1 MTTMAPTRPAQRH
14 GCRVQLTTGPAAAA
28 EARRRVRAAIASW
41 QVPVDPESAVLLTSE
56 LVTNAIRHEAGRAVV
71 LVITCSRGRLRVDVH
86 DTSPFLPAVADVP
99 ADAETGRGLLLV
111 ETLSDEWGCYPTQT
125 GKAVFFTLALP
136 PDLVSLGSGRADL
149 VSLGSA
155 RADLVAPRQADAG
168 PPGAYARGRGV
179 VTPPSAHRPRRAIT
193 LSRDRTAAGR
203 RWPARAP
210 VPYPRGVRAEQP
222 EEPQGGSAIE
232 WGSDALAELLCR
244 LDLRYIALVPGS
256 SYRGLHD
263 SLVNYAGNREP
274 QLLVCLHEE
283 HAVAIAHGFA
293 KVTGRPM
300 AVAIHSNVGLMHAT
314 MAIYNAWCDRVPM
327 LIVGATGPVDAAR
340 RRPWIDWIHTSAD
353 QGALIRPY
361 VKWDDQPASVE
372 AALDSLAQAYSITRA
387 APSAPVYV
395 CLDVSLQEQPLPEP
409 PAIPDVQRDRTP
421 RSHGPDAEAVRTT
434 LDFLGQARRP
444 LFLFGRASRDE
455 RDWDRRV
462 ALAERYGAL
471 AISDLKNGA
480 VFPTS
485 HPLHPNPPGIF
496 LPATSAALIGAADLI
511 LSLDWTDL
519 AGTLSAAAGHGHPAS
534 ARIVSCTT
542 DSALRNGW
550 SKDSFGR
557 EPVDLSVPADPDLLV
572 AALLE
577 SDGPV
582 KPGEWKVPDP
592 TPAPSRNPAS
602 ETASETASE
611 IASDTTGDGIG
622 LHDLAEALR
631 DALNDAPACLV
642 RLPLGWHGADLE
654 AAHPLDFLGMDGGA
668 GIGSGPGMAVGAAL
682 ALEGSGRLPVAVL
695 GDGDFLMGGTAVW
708 TAAHYR
714 LPLLI
719 VVANNASFHN
729 DVVHQERMAAQ
740 RGRPARN
747 SWIGQAISDPDPDLP
762 AFARSLGF
770 HATDQVR
777 DRSMLSAALAAAV
790 AAARSGRCALVDVR
804 IRPDG

>member
-1 MTTMAPTRPAQRH
+1 
-14 GCRVQLTTGPAAAA
+14 
-28 EARRRVRAAIASW
+28 
-41 QVPVDPESAVLLTSE
+41 
-56 LVTNAIRHEAGRAVV
+56 
-71 LVITCSRGRLRVDVH
+71 
-86 DTSPFLPAVADVP
+86 
-99 ADAETGRGLLLV
+99 
-111 ETLSDEWGCYPTQT
+111 
-125 GKAVFFTLALP
+125 
-136 PDLVSLGSGRADL
+136 
-149 VSLGSA
+149 
-155 RADLVAPRQADAG
+155 
-168 PPGAYARGRGV
+168 
-179 VTPPSAHRPRRAIT
+179 
-193 LSRDRTAAGR
+193 
-203 RWPARAP
+203 
-210 VPYPRGVRAEQP
+210 VRAEEP
-222 EEPQGGSAIE
+222 EGPEGADGDVPVE
-232 WGSDALAELLCR
+232 WGSDALAELLSR

-263 SLVNYAGNREP
+263 SLVNYGGNRDP
-274 QLLVCLHEE
+274 RMLVCLHEE
-283 HAVAIAHGFA
+283 HAVAIAHGYA

-395 CLDVSLQEQPLPEP
+395 CLDVSLQEQRLPAP
-409 PAIPDVQRDRTP
+409 PAIPDVRRDRSP
-421 RSHGPDAEAVRTT
+421 RAPGPDAEAVRTT
-434 LDFLGQARRP
+434 LEFLGQARRP
-444 LFLFGRASRDE
+444 LFLLGRGSRDE
-455 RDWDRRV
+455 QDWDRRV

-471 AISDLKNGA
+471 VLSDLKNGV
-480 VFPTS
+480 VFPTA
-485 HPLHPNPPGIF
+485 HLLHPNPPGIF
-496 LPATSAALIGAADLI
+496 LPAASAELIGAADLI

-519 AGTLSAAAGHGHPAS
+519 AGTLAAAASHGHPAS
-534 ARIVSCTT
+534 ARIISCTT

-572 AALLE
+572 RALLE

-582 KPGEWKVPDP
+582 KPAEWPSPDAA
-592 TPAPSRNPAS
+592 PAPPARG
-602 ETASETASE
+602 
-611 IASDTTGDGIG
+611 ASDGISM
-622 LHDLAEALR
+622 HDLAEALGA
-631 DALNDAPACLV
+631 ALAGVPACLV

-654 AAHPLDFLGMDGGA
+654 ASHPLDFLGMDGGA

-682 ALEGSGRLPVAVL
+682 ALEGTALEGTALEGGGRLPVAVL
-695 GDGDFLMGGTAVW
+695 GDGDFLMGGTALW

-719 VVANNASFHN
+719 VVANNSSFYN

-740 RGRPARN
+740 RGRPAKN
-747 SWIGQAISDPDPDLP
+747 SWIGQAITEPEPDLP

-770 HATDQVR
+770 HAAGQVS
-777 DRSMLSAALAAAV
+777 DRSALPAALAEAV
-790 AAARSGRCALVDVR
+790 GAARSGQCALVDVR
-804 IRPDG
+804 IRPDD

>member
-1 MTTMAPTRPAQRH
+1 
-14 GCRVQLTTGPAAAA
+14 
-28 EARRRVRAAIASW
+28 
-41 QVPVDPESAVLLTSE
+41 
-56 LVTNAIRHEAGRAVV
+56 
-71 LVITCSRGRLRVDVH
+71 
-86 DTSPFLPAVADVP
+86 
-99 ADAETGRGLLLV
+99 
-111 ETLSDEWGCYPTQT
+111 
-125 GKAVFFTLALP
+125 
-136 PDLVSLGSGRADL
+136 
-149 VSLGSA
+149 
-155 RADLVAPRQADAG
+155 
-168 PPGAYARGRGV
+168 
-179 VTPPSAHRPRRAIT
+179 
-193 LSRDRTAAGR
+193 
-203 RWPARAP
+203 
-210 VPYPRGVRAEQP
+210 VRAEEP
-222 EEPQGGSAIE
+222 EGPEGAVGDVPVE
-232 WGSDALAELLCR
+232 WGSDALAELLSR

-263 SLVNYAGNREP
+263 SLVNYGGNRDP
-274 QLLVCLHEE
+274 RMLVCLHEE
-283 HAVAIAHGFA
+283 HAVAIAHGYA

-353 QGALIRPY
+353 QGALIRSY

-395 CLDVSLQEQPLPEP
+395 CLDVSLQEQRLPAP
-409 PAIPDVQRDRTP
+409 PAIPDVRRDLSP

-434 LDFLGQARRP
+434 LEFLGQARRP
-444 LFLFGRASRDE
+444 LFLLGRGSRDE
-455 RDWDRRV
+455 QDWDRRV

-471 AISDLKNGA
+471 VLSDLKNGA
-480 VFPTS
+480 VFPTA

-496 LPATSAALIGAADLI
+496 LPAASAGLIGAADLI

-519 AGTLSAAAGHGHPAS
+519 AGTLAAAAGHGHPAS
-534 ARIVSCTT
+534 ARIISCTT
-542 DSALRNGW
+542 DFALRNGW

-572 AALLE
+572 RALLE

-582 KPGEWKVPDP
+582 KPADW
-592 TPAPSRNPAS
+592 PATDAAQAPPARR
-602 ETASETASE
+602 A
-611 IASDTTGDGIG
+611 GDGISM
-622 LHDLAEALR
+622 HDLAEALR
-631 DALNDAPACLV
+631 AALAGVPACLV

-654 AAHPLDFLGMDGGA
+654 PGHPLDFLGMDGGA

-682 ALEGSGRLPVAVL
+682 ALEGGGRLPVAVL
-695 GDGDFLMGGTAVW
+695 GDGDFLMGGTALW

-719 VVANNASFHN
+719 VVANNSSFYN

-740 RGRPARN
+740 RGRPAKN
-747 SWIGQAISDPDPDLP
+747 SWIGQAITEPEPDLP

-770 HATDQVR
+770 DAAGQVS
-777 DRSMLSAALAAAV
+777 DRSALPAALGAAV
-790 AAARSGRCALVDVR
+790 GTARSGQCALVDVR
-804 IRPDG
+804 IRPDD

>member
-1 MTTMAPTRPAQRH
+1 
-14 GCRVQLTTGPAAAA
+14 
-28 EARRRVRAAIASW
+28 
-41 QVPVDPESAVLLTSE
+41 
-56 LVTNAIRHEAGRAVV
+56 
-71 LVITCSRGRLRVDVH
+71 
-86 DTSPFLPAVADVP
+86 
-99 ADAETGRGLLLV
+99 
-111 ETLSDEWGCYPTQT
+111 
-125 GKAVFFTLALP
+125 
-136 PDLVSLGSGRADL
+136 
-149 VSLGSA
+149 
-155 RADLVAPRQADAG
+155 
-168 PPGAYARGRGV
+168 
-179 VTPPSAHRPRRAIT
+179 
-193 LSRDRTAAGR
+193 
-203 RWPARAP
+203 
-210 VPYPRGVRAEQP
+210 VRAEEP
-222 EEPQGGSAIE
+222 EGLEGLEGADGDVPVE
-232 WGSDALAELLCR
+232 WGSDAMAELLSR

-263 SLVNYAGNREP
+263 SLVNYTGNRDP
-274 QLLVCLHEE
+274 RMLVCLHEE
-283 HAVAIAHGFA
+283 HAVAIAHGYA

-395 CLDVSLQEQPLPEP
+395 CLDVSLQEQRLAAP
-409 PAIPDVQRDRTP
+409 PAIPDVRRDKSP
-421 RSHGPDAEAVRTT
+421 RSHGPDAEAVGTT
-434 LDFLGQARRP
+434 LEFLGRARRP
-444 LFLFGRASRDE
+444 LFLLGRLSRDE
-455 RDWDRRV
+455 QDWNRRV
-462 ALAERYGAL
+462 ALAERYEAL
-471 AISDLKNGA
+471 VLSDLKNGV
-480 VFPTS
+480 VFPTA

-496 LPATSAALIGAADLI
+496 LPAASAELIGAADLI

-519 AGTLSAAAGHGHPAS
+519 AGTLAAAASHGHPAS
-534 ARIVSCTT
+534 ARIISCTT

-572 AALLE
+572 SALLE

-582 KPGEWKVPDP
+582 KPAEWPATDAA
-592 TPAPSRNPAS
+592 PAPPARS
-602 ETASETASE
+602 VG
-611 IASDTTGDGIG
+611 DGDGISM
-622 LHDLAEALR
+622 HDLAEALR
-631 DALNDAPACLV
+631 AALAGAPVCLV

-654 AAHPLDFLGMDGGA
+654 AGHPLDFLGMDGGA

-682 ALEGSGRLPVAVL
+682 ALEGSALEGTALEEGGRLPVAVL
-695 GDGDFLMGGTAVW
+695 GDGDFLMGGTALW

-719 VVANNASFHN
+719 VVANNSSFYN

-747 SWIGQAISDPDPDLP
+747 SWIGQAITEPEPDLP

-770 HATDQVR
+770 DAAGQVS
-777 DRSMLSAALAAAV
+777 DHSALPAALAAAV
-790 AAARSGRCALVDVR
+790 GAARSGQCALVDVR
-804 IRPDG
+804 IRPDD

>member
-1 MTTMAPTRPAQRH
+1 MRAEEPE
-14 GCRVQLTTGPAAAA
+14 GPEGADGD
-28 EARRRVRAAIASW
+28 
-41 QVPVDPESAVLLTSE
+41 VPV
-56 LVTNAIRHEAGRAVV
+56 
-71 LVITCSRGRLRVDVH
+71 
-86 DTSPFLPAVADVP
+86 
-99 ADAETGRGLLLV
+99 
-111 ETLSDEWGCYPTQT
+111 
-125 GKAVFFTLALP
+125 
-136 PDLVSLGSGRADL
+136 
-149 VSLGSA
+149 
-155 RADLVAPRQADAG
+155 
-168 PPGAYARGRGV
+168 
-179 VTPPSAHRPRRAIT
+179 
-193 LSRDRTAAGR
+193 
-203 RWPARAP
+203 
-210 VPYPRGVRAEQP
+210 
-222 EEPQGGSAIE
+222 E
-232 WGSDALAELLCR
+232 WGSDALAELLSR

-263 SLVNYAGNREP
+263 SLVNYGGNRDP
-274 QLLVCLHEE
+274 RMLVCLHEE
-283 HAVAIAHGFA
+283 HAVAIAHGYA

-353 QGALIRPY
+353 QGALIRSY

-395 CLDVSLQEQPLPEP
+395 CLDVSLQEQRLPAP
-409 PAIPDVQRDRTP
+409 PAIPDVRRDRSP

-444 LFLFGRASRDE
+444 LFLLGRGSRDE
-455 RDWDRRV
+455 QDWDRRV

-471 AISDLKNGA
+471 VLSDLKNGA
-480 VFPTS
+480 VFPTA

-496 LPATSAALIGAADLI
+496 LPAASAELIGAADLI

-519 AGTLSAAAGHGHPAS
+519 AGTLAAAASHGHPAS
-534 ARIVSCTT
+534 ARIISCTM

-572 AALLE
+572 RALLE

-582 KPGEWKVPDP
+582 KPAEWPATDP
-592 TPAPSRNPAS
+592 AQAPARGDG
-602 ETASETASE
+602 
-611 IASDTTGDGIG
+611 ASDGISI
-622 LHDLAEALR
+622 HDLAEALR
-631 DALNDAPACLV
+631 AALAGVPACLV

-654 AAHPLDFLGMDGGA
+654 ARHPLDFLGMDGGA

-682 ALEGSGRLPVAVL
+682 ALEGSALEVGGRLPVAVL
-695 GDGDFLMGGTAVW
+695 GDGDLLMGGTALW

-719 VVANNASFHN
+719 VVANNSSFYN

-740 RGRPARN
+740 RGRPAKN
-747 SWIGQAISDPDPDLP
+747 SWIGQAITEPEPDLP

-770 HATDQVR
+770 HAAGQVS
-777 DRSMLSAALAAAV
+777 DRSALPAALAAAV
-790 AAARSGRCALVDVR
+790 GTARSGQCALLDVR
-804 IRPDG
+804 IRPDD